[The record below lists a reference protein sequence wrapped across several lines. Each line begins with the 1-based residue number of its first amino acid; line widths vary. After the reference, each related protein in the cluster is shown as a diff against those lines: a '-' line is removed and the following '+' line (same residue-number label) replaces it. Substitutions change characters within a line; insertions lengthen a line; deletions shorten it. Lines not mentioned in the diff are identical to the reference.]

1 MLSEP
6 QGRQAVNIAHASAY
20 HSGFAFSKH
29 VVMMRFE
36 NPCIVAHRVT
46 AWLKKLQQNPFRP
59 DNAKQACSKAVPI
72 KKLYVK
78 WLIVRFRTCWNLEN
92 KLCPLSRW

>member
-1 MLSEP
+1 
-6 QGRQAVNIAHASAY
+6 
-20 HSGFAFSKH
+20 
-29 VVMMRFE
+29 MMRFE

-72 KKLYVK
+72 KKALRQMVNSK
-78 WLIVRFRTCWNLEN
+78 IQDVLE
-92 KLCPLSRW
+92 P